1 MKISARNCIE
11 GKVVAIHDGPVST
24 EVTVETP
31 AGERIVSSITTTSAK
46 TLGLKVGVRGDQG
59 LQRHARRRL
68 IEFFNEFTLFIIVRQ
83 LSQATWIGVTKGE
96 IQSSQHQQPRA
107 FCCLQTQV
115 DFLPVLKGG
124 DSLDHAVSWFKGG
137 SH

>member
-46 TLGLKVGVRGDQG
+46 ALGLKGAKALG
-59 LQRHARRRL
+59 
-68 IEFFNEFTLFIIVRQ
+68 
-83 LSQATWIGVTKGE
+83 
-96 IQSSQHQQPRA
+96 
-107 FCCLQTQV
+107 
-115 DFLPVLKGG
+115 LKGAKALG
-124 DSLDHAVSWFKGG
+124 LKGAKAYAVIKASNVMLAVD
-137 SH
+137 

>member
-46 TLGLKVGVRGDQG
+46 ALGLK
-59 LQRHARRRL
+59 
-68 IEFFNEFTLFIIVRQ
+68 
-83 LSQATWIGVTKGE
+83 
-96 IQSSQHQQPRA
+96 
-107 FCCLQTQV
+107 
-115 DFLPVLKGG
+115 
-124 DSLDHAVSWFKGG
+124 GG
-137 SH
+137 SKAYAVIKASNVMVTVD